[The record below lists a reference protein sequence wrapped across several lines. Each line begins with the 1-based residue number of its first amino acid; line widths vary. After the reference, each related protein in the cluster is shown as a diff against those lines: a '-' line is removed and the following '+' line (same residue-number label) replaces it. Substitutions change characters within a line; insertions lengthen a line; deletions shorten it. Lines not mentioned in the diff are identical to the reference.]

1 MSDKLN
7 YIRQAIAKGET
18 RVNVVRTRTNSSTGS
33 VEIDATI
40 SVNAQTALK
49 LLTMPFNQRP
59 LIWKRIQPLGFDATG
74 YARSAG
80 SYEKPDTN
88 PLSLDNLK
96 DAVMDNPE
104 ALEAILEA
112 VKAKKKAEKDAAKGI
127 EIIETTEPTQ

>member
-59 LIWKRIQPLGFDATG
+59 LIWKRIQPLGFDAKG
-74 YARSAG
+74 YAGSAG
-80 SYEKPDTN
+80 TFERPDTN
-88 PLSLDNLK
+88 PLSLDALK
-96 DAVMDNPE
+96 EQALANPE
-104 ALEAILEA
+104 VIQAILEA
-112 VKAKKKAEKDAAKGI
+112 EKARKKAEKETAKSS
-127 EIIETTEPTQ
+127 ETTESES